1 MGYQGWVL
9 FMDCDMLCRA
19 DIKALW
25 DQRDDRYG
33 AMCVQHEHF
42 GGDREVPRGGAE
54 RLSEEELEFVDAAE
68 LWSLQQTHCGL
79 LEYGH
84 RLRAASLSLAGGRP

>member
-1 MGYQGWVL
+1 
-9 FMDCDMLCRA
+9 MLCRA
-19 DIKALW
+19 DIKVLW
-25 DQRDDRYG
+25 DRRDDRYG

-68 LWSLQQTHCGL
+68 LWSLHQTQCGL
-79 LEYGH
+79 REYG
-84 RLRAASLSLAGGRP
+84 